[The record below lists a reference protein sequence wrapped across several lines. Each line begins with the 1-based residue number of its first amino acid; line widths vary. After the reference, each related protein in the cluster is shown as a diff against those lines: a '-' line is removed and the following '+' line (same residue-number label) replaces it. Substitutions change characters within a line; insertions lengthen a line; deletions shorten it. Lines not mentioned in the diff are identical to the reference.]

1 MAELVVVSWNL
12 QGRGARHLRL
22 ADALE
27 QWQPDVLCLQEANE
41 DKLDAFLP
49 PTFRSRLWWPT
60 AGTPPGI
67 VIASHFALE
76 EQGLLSPSDPPW
88 DRPRVA
94 WARLRLEDG
103 PLTVVSAHLVAPLAP
118 GRRGR
123 RDAQRLALAS
133 WAAELVT
140 SGERLL
146 IAGDFNTHNPALPG
160 MTDASGAAPRPT
172 WRPLARTWLP
182 PVLRLDAIFL
192 ANGLT
197 VRGTVVEDGWRGSD
211 HLPVVARIGLESEHN
226 VT

>member
-1 MAELVVVSWNL
+1 VAELVVVSWNL
-12 QGRGARHLRL
+12 QGRSARHLRL

-41 DKLDAFLP
+41 DKLDAVLP
-49 PTFRSRLWWPT
+49 PTFQSRLWWPT

-76 EQGLLSPSDPPW
+76 EQGLLGASDPPW

-94 WARLRLEDG
+94 WARLRLADG

-123 RDAQRLALAS
+123 RNAQRLALAS
-133 WAAELVT
+133 WATELVT
-140 SGERLL
+140 SGERLV
-146 IAGDFNTHNPALPG
+146 IAGDFNTHNPTLSG
-160 MTDASGAAPRPT
+160 MTDASGAAPRAT
-172 WRPLARTWLP
+172 WRPLARTWLRA
-182 PVLRLDAIFL
+182 VLRLDAIFV

-197 VRGTVVEDGWRGSD
+197 VRGAVVGDGWRGSD
-211 HLPVVARIGLESEHN
+211 HLPIVARIGLGREAKA
-226 VT
+226 T